1 MWESPPLKTTVCISS
16 STFTCNTKQTWPQAN
31 LILIPHLIYFWQL
44 WSNPKEQ
51 YSTKLLANPCSSLR
65 QDKFPGGSLK
75 LVSAYPLKDSS
86 RVQKTNQKG
95 SNFRERRE
103 MGKDSQYE
111 EKRNKSNICGQMLFA
126 WMRQSYDRLQH
137 RSKPQRSGR
146 HIRKTQTKKQKMRS
160 EGAHMDLD
168 SSLTKRFFLMEASDI
183 SKGSKNFLKM
193 LYLFWNVPAILVLV
207 LRKFILPEELSVW
220 IPFCA
225 HYWTLLY
232 SLKVLIISSL
242 YSKAHSSVPTSQCL
256 MQHYWGD
263 GETQSFYRN
272 PLLFLLLLPLVLLYH
287 IHRGL
292 FLLPFIMFSLSFP
305 FPHLGRTS
313 AFRPRSRSGSPRN
326 DSGFL
331 KLLPTGI
338 RGWMIPRCGGPSC
351 TL

>member
-51 YSTKLLANPCSSLR
+51 YSTKFLANPCSSLR

-111 EKRNKSNICGQMLFA
+111 EKRNKSNICRQMRFA

-242 YSKAHSSVPTSQCL
+242 YSGKPTLVC
-256 MQHYWGD
+256 
-263 GETQSFYRN
+263 
-272 PLLFLLLLPLVLLYH
+272 PLVSASCSITGGMGKLKASTEIPCCSCFCYLWFFSTISIEACSYFPSSC
-287 IHRGL
+287 
-292 FLLPFIMFSLSFP
+292 FLFP
-305 FPHLGRTS
+305 FP
-313 AFRPRSRSGSPRN
+313 FP
-326 DSGFL
+326 
-331 KLLPTGI
+331 I
-338 RGWMIPRCGGPSC
+338 
-351 TL
+351 